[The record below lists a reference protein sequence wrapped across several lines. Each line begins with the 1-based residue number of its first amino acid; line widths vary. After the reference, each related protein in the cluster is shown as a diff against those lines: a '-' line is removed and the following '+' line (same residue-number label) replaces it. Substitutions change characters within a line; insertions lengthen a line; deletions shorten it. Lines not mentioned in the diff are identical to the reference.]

1 MRKAKDRMTSTRIA
15 ALGALVMLL
24 SGFSA
29 LSAEEFSFKYR
40 VGDKYR
46 ILSRVDEDVYING
59 QYSYQADILNRISVE
74 IKDVENGKGLL
85 EGRFST
91 SETKSGQVSVYEMN
105 RSYFSRFWRGPRG
118 EYDIDPSYY
127 MPVVR
132 NVPVFPDKDIDVGES
147 WEAAGEEVHDLRN
160 GYGIQVP
167 LRYPFEAKY
176 RYLGKADYNDKEY
189 DLISVQYT
197 VRHRTSNYFRRFS
210 IYPVRITGFSDQQI
224 YWDNEMGRPHA
235 YTEQFSMIFSL
246 STGGQYEF
254 TGTARA
260 EVIESESMDR
270 DRVAEE
276 VEKRLKEDGV
286 SDATVKVDDRGVTID
301 LENIQ
306 FAPDSTELL
315 EGEQQKLRRI
325 AEILRRYSDRDLLI
339 TGHTALAGSEEGRQQ
354 LSQQR
359 ARVVGNYLLSRGIR
373 DPEQIITQGKGA
385 TVPIADNSTVEGM
398 RRNRRVEI
406 TILEN

>member
-1 MRKAKDRMTSTRIA
+1 MRKAENNMTGTRTVAIA
-15 ALGALVMLL
+15 ALVMLL
-24 SGFSA
+24 SG
-29 LSAEEFSFKYR
+29 LSVLRAEEFSFKYR

-46 ILSRVDEDVYING
+46 ILSRVDEDVYVNG
-59 QYSYQADILNRISVE
+59 QYSHQADILNRISVE
-74 IKDVENGKGLL
+74 IKDVENGQGLL

-91 SETKSGQVSVYEMN
+91 SETRSGQVSVYEMD
-105 RSYFSRFWRGPRG
+105 RSYFSRFWRDSHG

-132 NVPVFPDKDIDVGES
+132 DVPIFPEKKIDVGDS
-147 WEAAGEEVHDLRN
+147 WEAKGEEVHDLRN
-160 GYGIQVP
+160 GYGIPTP
-167 LRYPFEAKY
+167 LQFPFEAKY

-224 YWDNEMGRPHA
+224 YWDNKMGRPHA

-246 STGGQYEF
+246 STGDQYEF

-260 EVIESESMDR
+260 EIIESTPMDR
-270 DRVAEE
+270 DKVAEE
-276 VEKRLKEDGV
+276 VEKRLKEDGIK
-286 SDATVKVDDRGVTID
+286 DARVKIDDRGVTID
-301 LENIQ
+301 LEDIQ

-315 EGEQQKLRRI
+315 EGEQQKLKRI

-359 ARVVGNYLLSRGIR
+359 ARVVGNYLLSRDIR
-373 DPEQIITQGKGA
+373 EPEQIITQGKGA
-385 TVPIADNSTVEGM
+385 TEPIADNSTEEGM